1 MPETHIQ
8 DGLMQENTPS
18 DAPLSARAKIMGVA
32 VVALLV
38 FTAAAMI
45 AIINDKM
52 LVAVICALLAVSSHL
67 VFWRQL
73 NQSHK
78 EKEAAGEAD

>member
-1 MPETHIQ
+1 
-8 DGLMQENTPS
+8 MQESTSS
-18 DAPLSARAKIMGVA
+18 DTALSARAKIMGVA

-38 FTAAAMI
+38 FTATAMI